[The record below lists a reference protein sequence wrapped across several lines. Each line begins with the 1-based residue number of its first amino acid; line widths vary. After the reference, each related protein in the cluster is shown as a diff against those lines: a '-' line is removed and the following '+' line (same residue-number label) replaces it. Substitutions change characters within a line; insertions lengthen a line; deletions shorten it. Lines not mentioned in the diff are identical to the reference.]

1 MKIKKILALLLSFAL
16 LLCVCGCGN
25 NEDGGKQKGDITSAD
40 VDAAT
45 FEGLKFKTNPD
56 LDFGGETVTFVLNIE
71 PKRGRSSH
79 EDRILDIKEAIEE
92 KYNVKI
98 QYITYNSDGDLQEN
112 LVLKHMSNAVYAD
125 LVFTNTANYL
135 QALTNE
141 GIFRPLDDYIDY
153 SNNRFAITDTA
164 TKYVDG
170 KHYSYY
176 PAERDQGYFVYYNTS
191 VLDDNNCADP
201 QELYEDGKWNWEE
214 FEKIVKA
221 CTGTKNGKVVY
232 GLAGSN
238 VLDGLMFSNGMPVI
252 SYNEEE
258 KSVKCNLFTEKG
270 KKVLEF
276 VRTLSFSCDGV
287 DGTYGSHS
295 GIESFNNSFAAML
308 IGPQYYGSHLV
319 QTGVPFEMV
328 PLPLGPDATAYTNIR
343 EDCYCYSIGA
353 HSKFKTEDLVQLAF
367 ELERNDPAIG
377 DTYRDTSYEGQ
388 LDWFV
393 EQYVDRANHY
403 YDEVQAEFVFDFI
416 NDEETISYIDWNTAA
431 LKDIIKK
438 EIYLPISKGEDVR
451 SRLDSVKP
459 VIDAALKDQF

>member
-1 MKIKKILALLLSFAL
+1 MKFTRILALILSLVF
-16 LLCVCGCGN
+16 VFGICGCGG
-25 NEDGGKQKGDITSAD
+25 DGKGGSGKNDITSAD
-40 VDAAT
+40 VDKIT
-45 FEGLKFKTNPD
+45 FEGLKFETNPD
-56 LDFGGETVTFVLNIE
+56 LDFGGETVRFALNIE
-71 PKRGRSSH
+71 PKRGVSAH
-79 EDRILDIKEAIEE
+79 EDRILDIKEAMEE

-98 QYITYNSDGDLQEN
+98 EYVVYTSDDDLQSN
-112 LVLKHMSNAVYAD
+112 LVLNHMSNSVYAD

-153 SNNRFAITDTA
+153 SIDRYAITDTA

-176 PAERDQGYFVYYNTS
+176 PADRDQGYFVYYNTDL
-191 VLDDNNCADP
+191 LDDNNCDDP
-201 QELYEDGKWNWEE
+201 RDLYESGDWDWDA

-221 CTGTKNGKVVY
+221 CTGTKNGKLVY

-238 VLDGLMFSNGMPVI
+238 VLDGLMASNGLPVI
-252 SYNEEE
+252 SYDE
-258 KSVKCNLFTEKG
+258 KGGAVKCNLFSDEG
-270 KKVLEF
+270 KNVLEF
-276 VRTLSFSCDGV
+276 VRKLSFTYQGV

-328 PLPLGPDATAYTNIR
+328 PMPIGPDTDTYTNLR

-353 HSKFKTEDLVQLAF
+353 HSKFKTEDLIQLAL
-367 ELERNDPAIG
+367 ELERNDPAIEG
-377 DTYRDTSYEGQ
+377 TYRDMSDEGK

-403 YDEVQAEFVFDFI
+403 YDEEQAEFVFDFI
-416 NDEETISYIDWNTAA
+416 NDEDVVSYIDWNTSD
-431 LKDIIKK
+431 LKNIIKTK
-438 EIYLPISKGEDVR
+438 IYAPISKGEDVR
-451 SRLDSVKP
+451 SHLTSIKS
-459 VIDAALKDQF
+459 VIDNALKEQF